1 MNEMFLK
8 KVLGKDFGELNIEE
22 LKVITSYDS
31 VFSMSKKDIKV
42 IDKVIQDEDLDRNRD
57 LVIATL
63 KEGLPNSGEILSR
76 LDNYPIRESTIQLD
90 FRSDLHHNLSKMD
103 HKQLCIFIEK
113 VLMMSD
119 EFNIRFF
126 RNEEYSLHEING
138 VVSISLG
145 LTLVFEVFQKGKYKK
160 FLELPYS
167 FINKGKMVETL
178 DSIFV
183 RYFYILKIISEI
195 VLSTDEDK
203 LTKTKINKEIRDQI
217 TEYVK
222 IIQKE
227 RKKSK
232 QSGAK
237 PKDTW
242 TYVVCGV
249 KDIEIEDD
257 DEFLDWED

>member
-1 MNEMFLK
+1 MSEMFLK
-8 KVLGKDFGELNIEE
+8 KILGKDFGELNIEE

-42 IDKVIQDEDLDRNRD
+42 IDKIIQDGDLDSNKD
-57 LVIATL
+57 LVTTTL
-63 KEGLPNSGEILSR
+63 KEGLPNSYEILSR
-76 LDNYPIRESTIQLD
+76 LDNHPIRESTIQID
-90 FRSDLHHNLSKMD
+90 FRSDLHHNLSKMN
-103 HKQLCIFIEK
+103 HIQLCTFIEK

-160 FLELPYS
+160 FLDLPYKY
-167 FINKGKMVETL
+167 INKDKMIETL
-178 DSIFV
+178 DNLFV
-183 RYFYILKIISEI
+183 RYFYILKIISDI
-195 VLSTDEDK
+195 VLSTEEDK
-203 LTKTKINKEIRDQI
+203 LTGTKINKETRDQI

-232 QSGAK
+232 QSGAA
-237 PKDTW
+237 PKDIW
-242 TYVVCGV
+242 TYAVCGV
-249 KDIEIEDD
+249 KDILIEDD